1 MGVAAGTRRMD
12 KIAGL
17 TALLLQMRACEGYGR
32 PAQQSAR
39 LRGEPMKPYGGY
51 RGFIGGASF
60 LRLTAVLLLH
70 AAGIGVPLHLTPSQ
84 GPAADPRDADPTL
97 GPVPHHVPLHFGL
110 FH

>member
-17 TALLLQMRACEGYGR
+17 TALLLQMRAWEGYGR

-51 RGFIGGASF
+51 RGFTGGASLVCLPPF
-60 LRLTAVLLLH
+60 RRPPKATMAAPPPLTSLPPRPPE
-70 AAGIGVPLHLTPSQ
+70 AAAAPPPGAP
-84 GPAADPRDADPTL
+84 GP
-97 GPVPHHVPLHFGL
+97 H
-110 FH
+110 